1 MSQLG
6 SARIASVAARAF
18 RSHRKIWICFAADT
32 AALLRKILTL
42 RPPRKRSMIKFRRQ
56 NLDYAG
62 KISSKFKGSQAARA
76 LINPYGPMSRCDPRI

>member
-42 RPPRKRSMIKFRRQ
+42 RPPRKRSMVKFRRQ

-62 KISSKFKGSQAARA
+62 KISSKFKGSQAALA
-76 LINPYGPMSRCDPRI
+76 LINLYGPMPRCDLRI

>member
-1 MSQLG
+1 MSQLELG
-6 SARIASVAARAF
+6 AYSIRRGTGF
-18 RSHRKIWICFAADT
+18 RSHRKIWVCFAGDT

-42 RPPRKRSMIKFRRQ
+42 RSPRKRSMVKFRRR